1 MAIVCEKQKIS
12 VDNAD
17 CGLIVNFAKFSRRH
31 VAAISCK
38 NETISHTQQ
47 HSGGWVAFQI
57 AAVTYMCTLEPTASF
72 WDCPEFISQGYKLEI
87 GHPPGNPIFMLTAR
101 FFVNFV
107 SDPSQVALA
116 VNTMSG
122 LLSAATILL
131 LFWTITHLVKR
142 LIVKDDATTVLL
154 SRCS

>member
-1 MAIVCEKQKIS
+1 MWLPFLARMKQYRIL
-12 VDNAD
+12 NNI
-17 CGLIVNFAKFSRRH
+17 L
-31 VAAISCK
+31 
-38 NETISHTQQ
+38 
-47 HSGGWVAFQI
+47 GWVAFLI

-122 LLSAATILL
+122 LLGAATILL

-142 LIVKDDATTVLL
+142 LIVRTMPLRSLL